1 MAKFV
6 SVLISLIF
14 ILMSFLFLNIVPKVI
29 DSHQAQ
35 CTESVEAVIAD
46 IDESE
51 DISNNTTT
59 YAPVYEY
66 TFEGESFRNKSNIYT
81 SIKPEIGRQVELL
94 VDPENPEVCADPKL
108 NDFTKTVFKYVG
120 IVLSVISVVMVIVT
134 IVIIVKVK

>member
-46 IDESE
+46 SQPQKILQQR
-51 DISNNTTT
+51 I
-59 YAPVYEY
+59 
-66 TFEGESFRNKSNIYT
+66 I
-81 SIKPEIGRQVELL
+81 
-94 VDPENPEVCADPKL
+94 VD
-108 NDFTKTVFKYVG
+108 VFK
-120 IVLSVISVVMVIVT
+120 LSNFFVNDNSQRLP
-134 IVIIVKVK
+134 